1 MSGAALDGALGKAA
15 AAATTTTAR
24 PRRKLLSAEEA
35 ELFELAQA
43 AGSGLDPEVFKV
55 LLDLLRMNVAP
66 LAVFQMLKSMCAG
79 QRLPAGAE
87 GGPAAAP
94 APLPADTREAPTD
107 SKIPAP
113 LAFASALRPPRLG
126 GAKLVVCS
134 PADGRPP
141 LSQGRNKTSSAASG
155 TQVLA
160 ERSSREGSAQRMPRQ
175 PSASRLQKVGASGKN
190 SGGNST

>member
-15 AAATTTTAR
+15 AAR

-87 GGPAAAP
+87 GGAAAAAAP
-94 APLPADTREAPTD
+94 APLPADTREAPAD

-113 LAFASALRPPRLG
+113 LAFTSALRPPRLG

-141 LSQGRNKTSSAASG
+141 LSQVTFGW
-155 TQVLA
+155 
-160 ERSSREGSAQRMPRQ
+160 
-175 PSASRLQKVGASGKN
+175 
-190 SGGNST
+190 

>member
-15 AAATTTTAR
+15 AAR

-87 GGPAAAP
+87 GGAAAAAAP
-94 APLPADTREAPTD
+94 APLPADTR
-107 SKIPAP
+107 
-113 LAFASALRPPRLG
+113 
-126 GAKLVVCS
+126 
-134 PADGRPP
+134 
-141 LSQGRNKTSSAASG
+141 GRNKTSSVVSG

-160 ERSSREGSAQRMPRQ
+160 ERNSREGSAQRMPRQ
-175 PSASRLQKVGASGKN
+175 PSASRLQKIGASGK
-190 SGGNST
+190 STGGNST

>member
-1 MSGAALDGALGKAA
+1 MAAISGVAMSGAALDGALGKAA
-15 AAATTTTAR
+15 AAAAAAR

-35 ELFELAQA
+35 ELFDLAQA

-79 QRLPAGAE
+79 QRLPAAHQQAAGAS
-87 GGPAAAP
+87 P
-94 APLPADTREAPTD
+94 APEKRW
-107 SKIPAP
+107 
-113 LAFASALRPPRLG
+113 
-126 GAKLVVCS
+126 
-134 PADGRPP
+134 
-141 LSQGRNKTSSAASG
+141 RNKTSSAVSG

-175 PSASRLQKVGASGKN
+175 PSASRLQKAGASGKN

>member
-1 MSGAALDGALGKAA
+1 MSGAALDGALGKAT
-15 AAATTTTAR
+15 ATATATR
-24 PRRKLLSAEEA
+24 PRRKLLSVEEA

-87 GGPAAAP
+87 SGPAAAP
-94 APLPADTREAPTD
+94 APLPADTREAPKD

-141 LSQGRNKTSSAASG
+141 FSQVTFGW
-155 TQVLA
+155 
-160 ERSSREGSAQRMPRQ
+160 
-175 PSASRLQKVGASGKN
+175 
-190 SGGNST
+190 